1 MRDTETKKTATRGR
15 CYPPSL
21 LPVET
26 ELPTMRTK
34 GQLQRFENKAQ
45 LLRHIA
51 EETGRD
57 LDSLWEEYD
66 EKVE

>member
-1 MRDTETKKTATRGR
+1 MSTKD
-15 CYPPSL
+15 
-21 LPVET
+21 
-26 ELPTMRTK
+26 
-34 GQLQRFENKAQ
+34 QLQRFENKAQ